1 MAQEQKGIYY
11 TYILQSESTS
21 GLYIGYTSDLE
32 IRLIQH
38 NESKGKYTS
47 NKGPWILLFAK
58 KHGEK
63 KSAISLERKLKSW
76 KSKKKILAWIEIEK
90 CADTDYISV

>member
-1 MAQEQKGIYY
+1 MASEQKATYY

-32 IRLIQH
+32 KRLIQH
-38 NESKGKYTS
+38 HESKGKYTS
-47 NKGPWILLFAK
+47 NRGPWTLLFSK
-58 KHGEK
+58 KYDEK

-76 KSKKKILAWIEIEK
+76 KSKKKILEWIEREK
-90 CADTDYISV
+90 CTDTDYISV